1 MIPPEMS
8 SAFVGS
14 VGGSLVTLAL
24 GAVAVDRRL
33 VRFTERFTV
42 ELRALTGTVKDA
54 LGRLERLERLHM
66 RERE

>member
-33 VRFTERFTV
+33 VRFIERFTV
-42 ELRALTGTVKDA
+42 ELRALTRTVKDA
-54 LGRLERLERLHM
+54 LGRLERLERLHL